1 MKKKALITGITGQTG
16 SYLAELL
23 LEKDYEVH
31 GLVRR
36 SSLIKTDRIDHIFD
50 KIILHYGDMTDGMN
64 LMNIM
69 LNVKPD
75 EVYNLAAQ
83 SHVAVSFEMPEY
95 TANADALGTL
105 RLLEIIATHMPS
117 TKFYQASTSELYGD
131 SPAPQNEDTPFRPR
145 SPYAAAKL
153 YAFWLTKT
161 YREAYN
167 IQACNGI
174 LFNHE
179 SPRRGETFVTRKITQ
194 WAAKYVLGLT
204 KEPLRLGNLYAYR
217 DWSHAKDM
225 AYGIWLMMQQKGQW
239 QDYVLGS
246 GNILNVKGFV
256 SIALD
261 YINVDYDWENDI
273 CWSCTRQ
280 NGGLQLIEK
289 LVVTDSQYIRP
300 LEVNHLQADF
310 TKAREE
316 LGWQPTYTLD
326 DLIKEMIDHDVKI
339 LSTNSR

>member
-23 LEKDYEVH
+23 LEKGYEVH
-31 GLVRR
+31 GLIRR

-50 KIILHYGDMTDGMN
+50 KITLHYGDMTDGMN

-69 LNVKPD
+69 LMVKPD

-117 TKFYQASTSELYGD
+117 TKFYQASTSELYGE
-131 SPAPQNEDTPFRPR
+131 SPAPQNEQTPSQPR

-194 WAAKYVLGLT
+194 WIAKYKLGLT
-204 KEPLRLGNLYAYR
+204 NEPLVLGNLYARR

-246 GNILNVKGFV
+246 GISYTIEEFLIKAFE
-256 SIALD
+256 IAGIYGD
-261 YINVDYDWENDI
+261 Y
-273 CWSCTRQ
+273 Q
-280 NGGLQLIEK
+280 KLIK
-289 LVVTDSQYIRP
+289 IDSKYKRP
-300 LEVNHLQADF
+300 LEVNYLKADF

-339 LSTNSR
+339 LSTNTR